1 MSRGSALV
9 PKGKKK
15 GVTFTVDYTK
25 LVEDKIMVKALQ
37 NTRVLGCVFKNAATN
52 GVKPCFLKTRLK
64 LFI

>member
-9 PKGKKK
+9 PKRKKT
-15 GVTFTVDYTK
+15 GVMFTVDYTK